1 MGEGTKY
8 ATTSGDVRM
17 KFIEQINYQEI
28 DEGEVSFFHGAPK
41 SCLLLR
47 NGN

>member
-8 ATTSGDVRM
+8 ASTSGGVRM

>member
-8 ATTSGDVRM
+8 ASTSGDVRM

-28 DEGEVSFFHGAPK
+28 DEGEVSFIHAALKP
-41 SCLLLR
+41 
-47 NGN
+47 